1 MRLAPAILAA
11 IVTAACAPPSIEI
24 APKSVRDH
32 VPLKLGPSYTR
43 GKYDNK
49 RARKTSRKR
58 KRKAKR

>member
-1 MRLAPAILAA
+1 MRLAPAILAMVA
-11 IVTAACAPPSIEI
+11 AAACAPPSIEI

-32 VPLKLGPSYTR
+32 VPLRLAPSYAR

-58 KRKAKR
+58 KKAKR